1 MSNIELGVPVTFT
14 TKQVAQILNVSRSQ
28 VYVLLKFGEL
38 DSVRIRG
45 SRRITE
51 SQLVNFLHRLEDRAQ
66 DCSEWAHSG
75 TGRSVIANPRHVT

>member
-38 DSVRIRG
+38 GSVKIRG
-45 SRRITE
+45 SRRVTE
-51 SQLVNFLHRLEDRAQ
+51 TQLLNYIHRIENLSA
-66 DCSEWAHSG
+66 AA
-75 TGRSVIANPRHVT
+75 T